1 MAEHRKSFR
10 PRRLGSGGRHLPRSR
25 LFGAALAILAA
36 LVLAPS
42 SASSQDVGLTRG
54 EASLDSGQYEAAI
67 RQLSAT
73 VNDGKSTLEQ
83 ASKAL
88 YLRGIAYR
96 KLGMT
101 GRAVADLGAAIWLG
115 LDSSDKVRA
124 LVNKGLAFKAAGL
137 SGQADAALDQA
148 RRASSAGTVDNI
160 IAKDG
165 AAQAV
170 ASSSA
175 SSDVASGAPS
185 ASVWDRVVPSMPS
198 LPSFGS
204 SSSSSPAPTPAQE
217 TAEAEAASQPE
228 QTRTAEA
235 APSTG
240 WTAEVSDETAE
251 PSGNAVSRWFGS
263 LTGDSAPAPPPPP
276 AASNPIPAQTT
287 TAARSSTPPQTTTAT
302 RTAAAPPSAESWAA
316 NTETEREGEGG
327 TAIGRWF
334 NRQTTSAPAP
344 SAAPSQA
351 PQSAGYT
358 VQLANSQS
366 KAEAEALWKKA
377 RSSSSQAA
385 SAGSRIEKV
394 DIGSFGT
401 FYSVKI
407 GPFASQSESTKVC
420 NALKR
425 GGTDC
430 SVVSPDGP

>member
-10 PRRLGSGGRHLPRSR
+10 QRRLEIGGRRLRRGR
-25 LFGAALAILAA
+25 LFGAAIAFLGALALAPA
-36 LVLAPS
+36 PVLA
-42 SASSQDVGLTRG
+42 QEIGLTRG
-54 EASLDSGQYEAAI
+54 EASLDAGQYETAI

-73 VNDGKSTLEQ
+73 VNDAKSTLEQ

-115 LDSSDKVRA
+115 LDSSDKARA
-124 LVNKGLAFKAAGL
+124 LVNKGLAFRAAGL
-137 SGQADAALDQA
+137 SSQADAALDQA
-148 RRASSAGTVDNI
+148 RRASSAGTVDKI
-160 IAKDG
+160 IAQDG

-170 ASSSA
+170 ASTSA
-175 SSDVASGAPS
+175 SSDVASGAPG
-185 ASVWDRVVPSMPS
+185 ASVWDQLV
-198 LPSFGS
+198 PSFGS
-204 SSSSSPAPTPAQE
+204 SSSSPPPTPAPTAQE
-217 TAEAEAASQPE
+217 SEPAAEP
-228 QTRTAEA
+228 TAEA
-235 APSTG
+235 APSSG
-240 WTAEVSDETAE
+240 WTAEVADETAA

-263 LTGDSAPAPPPPP
+263 LGGDSAPAPPPAPS
-276 AASNPIPAQTT
+276 ATNPIPAQTSTSRTT
-287 TAARSSTPPQTTTAT
+287 TAPPRTTTAT
-302 RTAAAPPSAESWAA
+302 RTATAPPPSAESWAA
-316 NTETEREGEGG
+316 NTETEREGESG

-334 NRQTTSAPAP
+334 SRQATSDSAPAP
-344 SAAPSQA
+344 AAAPA
-351 PQSAGYT
+351 PAGGGYT

-366 KAEAEALWKKA
+366 KAEAEALWSKA
-377 RSSSSQAA
+377 RGTSSQAA

-394 DIGSFGT
+394 EIGSFGT

-407 GPFASQSESTKVC
+407 GPFASESEGTKVC